1 MVRNR
6 GVILTLKGLN
16 KLEDARIQ
24 ASNRNNTW
32 MSYEE
37 IELEIR
43 ERTNIKNLSRAT
55 IRKIFKN
62 LVPVD
67 KESLESIFKYFNTD
81 LLECDYTKIIHP
93 NNDSESRNTPEYYLG
108 EAPDTSVFYGRSN
121 EISQLEDWV
130 LKERCRL
137 VALLGI
143 GGIGKTTLAAKLG
156 RKVQKEFDV
165 VVWRSLQN
173 APSVEEYLSSIL
185 QFFPSALKKD
195 TVIPKNFDEK
205 LSKLMDFLEN
215 YRCLLILDN
224 VETIFNSSSQPGKYR
239 RGYEGYGQLFNCIGE
254 VAHQSCLLLT
264 SREKPREIIPLEG
277 ENTLVKCLKIQGL
290 NPNDGRELFKQKGQ
304 FIGTEQ
310 EWELLL
316 QHYGGNP
323 LALKMV
329 ASGVKELFDGRIS
342 PILEFLEQGM
352 LIFDDISNLL
362 ERQFQRLWVVEKNV
376 IYWLAINREPVSI
389 TKLISDVAT
398 FVSKR
403 DLLRAVKSLLERS
416 LIERSGDN
424 FFLQPVVLEYTTER
438 LVEGVCQ
445 ELLEEKTAS
454 LQLFKT
460 HALVKATS
468 KDYIRETQKKLIV
481 EPLVD
486 KLSTGLCS
494 TMTVTLL
501 QNVLEKQRH
510 EPEIISGYAAG
521 NVINLLAYMQVDL
534 RGYNLSNLIV
544 WQADLQNISL
554 AKTNFQ
560 NSVFD
565 KSVFTTTLREIYRL
579 TLSPDGILA
588 TSHAD
593 GNISLWEITSGKSLL
608 TLKGHFSFTFGLAF
622 SSDGKIL
629 ATGGHDH
636 LVKLWDMETGECLRT
651 LDKHTAPVWSV
662 SFSPDGKT
670 LASGSSDNSIRFWDV
685 GSGRCSKVLDGHSN
699 CVMSVSWSG
708 DGSTLVSGS
717 RDGNL
722 RLWDIET
729 GNCIQTILE
738 DEVPLMT
745 AQFSPDG
752 QTIAF
757 VGAYEDNPL
766 NIWDIEQNRCIQK
779 LSGHQDF
786 IYSLCFSHDGRFIAT
801 ASYDYD
807 IRLWD
812 LEQSTCIKIF
822 QGHTS
827 QVNAIAFSEDDEML
841 ISGSLDYSVRFWDVS
856 KGVCVKTLGGYNF
869 EIQSVLFA
877 PNRQILATGGTD
889 SSIRVWDIVSG
900 SLSKILLGHTDAVWS
915 FCFSPDG
922 KLLASCSHDKT
933 IKLWNID
940 TGNCIATINGDIGR
954 VRSVTFSESGKILAA
969 VGEDKNI
976 ELWNIHE
983 RKLIKRLLGQTD
995 IFWSASFSPTD
1006 ILATGDWDG
1015 QLQLWDV
1022 EKGECI
1028 RTLSGHT
1035 GWITSLAWS
1044 PDGKILAS
1052 SSYDKSIRL
1061 WDTSNF
1067 TCLKV
1072 LAEHTGNV
1080 WSISFSPDGR
1090 YIASASEDQTVRL
1103 WDMNDFSCAEVLNSY
1118 SSGVCSADFNYPGNI
1133 LANTSK
1139 DNSIQLWDTKTW
1151 NCINTLKIDQ
1161 LCEGMNINGVTGLTP
1176 AQRGELLA
1184 LGAVE
1189 NNQ

>member
-1 MVRNR
+1 M
-6 GVILTLKGLN
+6 
-16 KLEDARIQ
+16 
-24 ASNRNNTW
+24 
-32 MSYEE
+32 
-37 IELEIR
+37 
-43 ERTNIKNLSRAT
+43 
-55 IRKIFKN
+55 
-62 LVPVD
+62 
-67 KESLESIFKYFNTD
+67 
-81 LLECDYTKIIHP
+81 
-93 NNDSESRNTPEYYLG
+93 G

-579 TLSPDGILA
+579 TLSPDGIIA
-588 TSHAD
+588 TSQAD
-593 GNISLWEITSGKSLL
+593 GNISLWEIASGKSLL

-629 ATGGHDH
+629 ATGGHDN

-827 QVNAIAFSEDDEML
+827 QVNDITFTEDDEML

-1090 YIASASEDQTVRL
+1090 YIASASEDKTVRL

>member
-1 MVRNR
+1 REAQ
-6 GVILTLKGLN
+6 TLKNIDHPAIPNYL
-16 KLEDARIQ
+16 D
-24 ASNRNNTW
+24 
-32 MSYEE
+32 YF
-37 IELEIR
+37 EL
-43 ERTNIKNLSRAT
+43 
-55 IRKIFKN
+55 
-62 LVPVD
+62 
-67 KESLESIFKYFNTD
+67 D
-81 LLECDYTKIIHP
+81 LLDCDYT
-93 NNDSESRNTPEYYLG
+93 NNLNSIEDSQTQNYLKYHWR
-108 EAPDTSVFYGRSN
+108 EAPDVSVFYGRLN
-121 EISQLEDWV
+121 EISQLQDWV
-130 LKERCRL
+130 LKKRCRL

-143 GGIGKTTLAAKLG
+143 GGIGKTALAVKLG
-156 RKVQKEFDV
+156 LQVQDNFDV

-173 APSVEEYLSSIL
+173 SPSVEEYLTSTL
-185 QFFPSALKKD
+185 QFFASALKKD
-195 TVIPKNFDEK
+195 AVIPENFDGK
-205 LSKLMDFLEN
+205 LSKLIEFLKN
-215 YRCLLILDN
+215 HRCLLILDN
-224 VETIFNSSSQPGKYR
+224 VETIFNSSSQTD
-239 RGYEGYGQLFNCIGE
+239 GYGQLFKCAGE

-264 SREKPREIIPLEG
+264 SREKPKEIIPLEG
-277 ENTLVKCLKIQGL
+277 ENTLVKSLKIQGL
-290 NPNDGRELFKQKGQ
+290 NPTEGRELFKQKGQ

-310 EWELLL
+310 EWGLLL

-329 ASGVKELFDGRIS
+329 ASGVKELFNGRIS
-342 PILEFLEQGM
+342 PILEFLQQGM

-362 ERQFQRLWVVEKNV
+362 ERQLQRLSVLEKNV

-389 TKLISDVAT
+389 TKLVSDVAT

-424 FFLQPVVLEYTTER
+424 FFLQPVVMEYTTER
-438 LVEGVCQ
+438 LVEGVYQ
-445 ELLEEKTAS
+445 ELVGKTIA

-468 KDYIRETQKKLIV
+468 KDYIREAQKKLIV
-481 EPLVD
+481 EPLVE
-486 KLSTGLCS
+486 KLLVGLDI

-501 QNVLEKQRH
+501 QNVLEQQRH

-521 NVINLLAYMQVDL
+521 NVINLLVYMQVDL
-534 RGYNLSNLIV
+534 HGYDFSNLTI
-544 WQADLQNISL
+544 WQADLQNLNL
-554 AKTNFQ
+554 AKANFQ
-560 NSVFD
+560 NSAFD
-565 KSVFTTTLREIYRL
+565 KSVFTTTLGEIYRL

-593 GNISLWEITSGKSLL
+593 GTIRLWEIASGKNLL
-608 TLKGHFSFTFGLAF
+608 TFKAHFSFTFGLAF
-622 SSDGKIL
+622 SNDGKML
-629 ATGGHDH
+629 ATGGHDN

-685 GSGRCSKVLDGHSN
+685 GSGRCLKVLDGHSK

-738 DEVPLMT
+738 DEVPIMT

-757 VGAYEDNPL
+757 VGAYKDNSL

-779 LSGHQDF
+779 LCGHKDF
-786 IYSLCFSHDGRFIAT
+786 IYSLSFSHDGRFIAT
-801 ASYDYD
+801 TGYDYD

-827 QVNAIAFSEDDEML
+827 QVNDITFTEDDEML
-841 ISGSLDYSVRFWDVS
+841 ISGSLDYSVRFWDIS

-877 PNRQILATGGTD
+877 PNQQILVTGGRD
-889 SSIRVWDIVSG
+889 SSIRVWDIYLESP
-900 SLSKILLGHTDAVWS
+900 SKILLGHTDAVWS

-940 TGNCIATINGDIGR
+940 TGNCITTINGDIGR
-954 VRSVTFSESGKILAA
+954 LRSVSFSQSGKILAA
-969 VGEDKNI
+969 VGEDRNI

-983 RKLIKRLLGQTD
+983 GKLIKRLLGKTD

-1015 QLQLWDV
+1015 QVQLWDV
-1022 EKGECI
+1022 EKSECI
-1028 RTLSGHT
+1028 KTLSGHT
-1035 GWITSLAWS
+1035 GWVTSLAWS

-1052 SSYDKSIRL
+1052 GSYDKSIRL

-1072 LAEHTGNV
+1072 LAEHTGNI

-1103 WDMNDFSCAEVLNSY
+1103 WDMNDFSCAEVLNSH
-1118 SSGVCSADFNYPGNI
+1118 SSGVCSTDFDCSGNI

-1151 NCINTLKIDQ
+1151 DCINTLKIER
-1161 LCEGMNINGVTGLTP
+1161 LCEGMNIAGVTGLTA
-1176 AQRGELLA
+1176 AQKGSLLG

-1189 NNQ
+1189 SGE